1 MLSVGATELADGTT
15 GSNSAPICA
24 STLKCATGG
33 TEVVASRKTRSMF
46 SSGGGFSNVA
56 GTPPWQRAVVSAY
69 IANSSAVPPAG
80 DFNATGRGSPDIAA
94 LGHNYYIRLGGQVV
108 SVDGTS
114 AATPAIAGMLAN
126 LNAWRLASGK
136 PVLGFVNP
144 LLYAIYASTP
154 AAFNDVVSGDNQC
167 TESACPCPA
176 KTGFNAAP
184 GWDATTGLGTPNYG
198 MLKAAITAMGI

>member
-1 MLSVGATELADGTT
+1 MALTINHLSIRTLDMESTRRFYVDLLGLSVGPRPAFPFPGLWLYRGDHADVAKAVVHVIGIDPNDPEGLKKYLGDRDVSALTGSGAVDHIAFLADD
-15 GSNSAPICA
+15 
-24 STLKCATGG
+24 L
-33 TEVVASRKTRSMF
+33 
-46 SSGGGFSNVA
+46 
-56 GTPPWQRAVVSAY
+56 
-69 IANSSAVPPAG
+69 
-80 DFNATGRGSPDIAA
+80 
-94 LGHNYYIRLGGQVV
+94 
-108 SVDGTS
+108 
-114 AATPAIAGMLAN
+114 AGMLAN